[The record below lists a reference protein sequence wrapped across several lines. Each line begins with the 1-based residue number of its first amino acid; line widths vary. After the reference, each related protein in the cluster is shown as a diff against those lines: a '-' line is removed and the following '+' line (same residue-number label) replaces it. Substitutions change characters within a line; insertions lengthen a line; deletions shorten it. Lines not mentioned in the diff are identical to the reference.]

1 MDNIVFII
9 LYMKKGH
16 ALPHLKDE
24 TEPNSN
30 KQHIVQLFKGRA
42 CFTSFEA
49 AR

>member
-1 MDNIVFII
+1 
-9 LYMKKGH
+9 MKKGH
-16 ALPHLKDE
+16 DLPHLKDE

-30 KQHIVQLFKGRA
+30 KQHIVQLFKGMA